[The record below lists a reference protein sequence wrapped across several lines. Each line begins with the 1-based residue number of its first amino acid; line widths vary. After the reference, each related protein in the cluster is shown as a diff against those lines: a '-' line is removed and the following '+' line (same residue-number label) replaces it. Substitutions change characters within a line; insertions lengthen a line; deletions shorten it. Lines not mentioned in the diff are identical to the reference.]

1 MTSLAS
7 LQATF
12 NTYTMQRL
20 ALLEVMSGDYMSNIE
35 KESVVKRIADSHGVD
50 FHIGKRI
57 TDQYL
62 KNLISIIDSKMQ
74 NFNAMILEFA
84 EHKK

>member
-1 MTSLAS
+1 
-7 LQATF
+7 
-12 NTYTMQRL
+12 MQRL

-35 KESVVKRIADSHGVD
+35 KESVVQRIADSHGVD
-50 FHIGKRI
+50 FHSGKRI

-62 KNLISIIDSKMQ
+62 KNLIGIIDSKMQ

-84 EHKK
+84 EQENKSLKS